1 MKYVGPDPLERNSSI
16 VLEQISG
23 MDINKQV
30 VRNIRDL
37 LKSDF
42 INYSVSLQ
50 AIQQKRI
57 VTTAAG
63 KHLLSTDH
71 LFWMKQEINELY
83 VMLGDCP
90 LFSMVIYQI

>member
-1 MKYVGPDPLERNSSI
+1 
-16 VLEQISG
+16 

-30 VRNIRDL
+30 GRNIRDL

-63 KHLLSTDH
+63 KHLLSTESPVLD
-71 LFWMKQEINELY
+71 ETGN
-83 VMLGDCP
+83 
-90 LFSMVIYQI
+90 